1 MKSLSEQLES
11 NWVMVHLFHKS
22 NVARVKKD
30 TGAYHVIHIKDH
42 KNKNGY
48 RVNCLLI
55 KSKKGEVKYGGAKDF
70 NSWTADDYTN
80 AINSFNDEF
89 TS

>member
-1 MKSLSEQLES
+1 MEDLELQS
-11 NWVMVHLFHKS
+11 NWKLIAMFHKN
-22 NVARVKKD
+22 NVARVKREAKVH
-30 TGAYHVIHIKDH
+30 HVVHIKDH